1 MSKSDRRPTREEIKE
16 QRQARKQA
24 QRELRQRQQA
34 EGFNLPPPS
43 RQPNKTSSY
52 KNVEEEREARTEAVA
67 EQVKVFRAML
77 PLLLKRLSK
86 IDDPR
91 NPKKNKHKLTVLLI
105 YGILCFVFQMSSR
118 REANREMTRPMF
130 EENLR
135 KLFPDLEELPH
146 ADTLARLLA
155 RIEVREIEQAHLDL
169 IHHLIRNKKFRK
181 YLIQGCYPI
190 AVDGT
195 QKLSR
200 AALWAA
206 ECLERKVRSKKD
218 TDQKKKPGPAK
229 PTEQEPAKE
238 YYVYVLE
245 ANLAFANGSR
255 TGGQ

>member
-1 MSKSDRRPTREEIKE
+1 MSQRSRRPTREATKA
-16 QRQARKQA
+16 QRKARQKA

-34 EGFNLPPPS
+34 EGFQAPPSS
-43 RQPNKTSSY
+43 RQPNPTSPL
-52 KNVEEEREARTEAVA
+52 KDMEEERAARTEAVA

-77 PLLLKRLSK
+77 PILLKRLSQ
-86 IDDPR
+86 IEDPR
-91 NPKKNKHKLTVLLI
+91 NPKKNKHKLTVLLL
-105 YGILCFVFQMSSR
+105 YGILCFVYQMSSR

-135 KLFPDLEELPH
+135 ALFPDLEELPH

-155 RIEVREIEQAHLDL
+155 RIKVREIEPAHLDM
-169 IHHLIRNKKFRK
+169 IGHLIRNKKFRK
-181 YLIQGCYPI
+181 YRIRGGYPI

-206 ECLERKVRSKKD
+206 ECLERKVRSQKD
-218 TDQKKKPGPAK
+218 TDPKKKADPAQ

-238 YYVYVLE
+238 
-245 ANLAFANGSR
+245 
-255 TGGQ
+255 